1 MISNIIN
8 FLSSNKIRI
17 VLITLILTLI
27 SSNAFLYNIIENRND
42 KIEKLSGMLE
52 KSNSETVKE
61 ILICNNDKINEKIN
75 RENNELKILVEE
87 IQKSKKLIT
96 EINEKNNLEKIEIK
110 NKLDVFK
117 NKKCLN
123 DKVDKEYLEKI
134 KEVLK

>member
-1 MISNIIN
+1 MISNIIE

-17 VLITLILTLI
+17 VLITLISTLVL
-27 SSNAFLYNIIENRND
+27 SNGFLYNIIENRNE
-42 KIEKLSGMLE
+42 KISKLSGMLE

-61 ILICNNDKINEKIN
+61 ILKCNNDKINDKIN
-75 RENNELKILVEE
+75 RENKELKILLEE
-87 IQKSKKLIT
+87 VQKSKKIIT
-96 EINEKNNLEKIEIK
+96 EINEKNKLEKIEIK
-110 NKLDVFK
+110 NKLDIFK